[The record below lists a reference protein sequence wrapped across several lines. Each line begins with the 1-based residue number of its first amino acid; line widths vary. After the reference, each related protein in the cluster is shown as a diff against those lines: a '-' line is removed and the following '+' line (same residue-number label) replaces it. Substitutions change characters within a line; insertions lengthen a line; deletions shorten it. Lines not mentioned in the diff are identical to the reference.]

1 MLVKL
6 VLVLSL
12 CVLFLVI
19 LLSYRYGRIL
29 LLKSPTLRVASIL
42 VLISAIVLIILT
54 LV

>member
-19 LLSYRYGRIL
+19 VLSYSYGRIL
-29 LLKSPTLRVASIL
+29 LLKFPKLTVASIL
-42 VLISAIVLIILT
+42 VLISVIALIILT
-54 LV
+54 LG